1 VRQRL
6 KTCVG
11 NIRLNIVLVDD
22 NPVNLALLGELVK
35 QLDAGQAHAFSD
47 ADAALQWCLQQDPD
61 LVIVD
66 YMMPGLNGLEFI
78 KRLRAEP
85 SRADVPLLMVTA
97 NAEVQVRYDALQ
109 SGANDFLTKPLDP
122 VEFLARSRNMLAL
135 RRGQLALAMRASWL
149 AEEVR
154 RATQEIVERERDTI
168 FRLSRAAE
176 YRDPDTGSHVMRMAH
191 YSKLI
196 ARRLG
201 LTSDDQD
208 ILYRAAPMHD
218 IGKVGIP
225 DQVLLKPGRLDQPE
239 LAVMRDH
246 ARIGHEILQGS
257 PSPVLQQAA
266 VVALS
271 HHEKFDG
278 SGYPH
283 GLVGKKIP
291 LQGRI
296 VAVADVFDALTTER
310 PYKRPWSLEK
320 ARGYLEESSGSH
332 FDPDCV
338 DAFLGAW
345 DEVLAI
351 HERFQPVAQV

>member
-1 VRQRL
+1 M
-6 KTCVG
+6 
-11 NIRLNIVLVDD
+11 NIVLVDD

-35 QLDAGQAHAFSD
+35 QLDAGHAHAFSE
-47 ADAALQWCLQQDPD
+47 ADAALQWCLQHDPD

-66 YMMPGLNGLEFI
+66 YMMPGLNGVDFI
-78 KRLRAEP
+78 KRLRADP
-85 SRADVPLLMVTA
+85 SRTDVPLLMVTA

-135 RRGQLALAMRASWL
+135 RRGQLAMAVRASWL
-149 AEEVR
+149 AEEVK

-201 LTSDDQD
+201 LTEDDQD

-239 LAVMRDH
+239 LEVMRDH

-310 PYKRPWSLEK
+310 PYKRPWSLER
-320 ARGYLEESSGSH
+320 ARGYLEESSGAH

-338 DAFLGAW
+338 NAFLGAW
-345 DEVLAI
+345 HEVLAI
-351 HERFQPVAQV
+351 HERFQPVAQA